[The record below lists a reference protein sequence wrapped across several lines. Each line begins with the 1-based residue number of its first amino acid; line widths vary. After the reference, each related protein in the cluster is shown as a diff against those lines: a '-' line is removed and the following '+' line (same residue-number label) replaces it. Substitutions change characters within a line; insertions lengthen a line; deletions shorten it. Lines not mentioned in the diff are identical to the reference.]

1 MSTVDKTIYS
11 GDEDSRDEDAFGA
24 RTDPGGSP
32 ARVLELVS
40 KRFSLGKIKW
50 VASLVPI
57 VFFVSWEYVWHF
69 KAHDVIDKQRALF
82 MVIVAGVALVGSAL
96 VLGQLHLL
104 DRAQRLLRKQNRE
117 LSERTVALEA
127 LYDLG
132 TRLSGLHEVGTI
144 KETAVQRA
152 RQLLAAD
159 TAGLA
164 LLHEPSETV
173 YWELLATSRG
183 ERHRSFKTKLGECV
197 GGDVIQSG
205 EPVILENVDPEAADL
220 PVTRHLLAVEELRA
234 AIVVP
239 VRVGGSPIGAMLAG
253 HRTPYS
259 FQLSHLKLL
268 LGLANQVAAAIN
280 NARLYERLAAYS
292 MIEERERLAREMH
305 DGLAQLLGHVTGRAS
320 VVRGLLRQGKV
331 EDTGEHLERLCD
343 VAQDAY
349 LEVRQ
354 CIFGLRSKPAEGKG
368 FLQILRAYLQRF
380 GEQERIDVHLEAPAE
395 EFEFPGAAGAA
406 EVQAIRIVQEALS
419 NVRKHA
425 QAQAA
430 WVTVEEQD
438 AGIAVTVRDDGEG
451 FDFQRVAARHGHF
464 GLATM
469 RERSESVGGRFSID
483 TEPGRGTS
491 VSFWLPVKAV
501 P

>member
-1 MSTVDKTIYS
+1 MSFGIQRTTQ
-11 GDEDSRDEDAFGA
+11 SRETNAFEA
-24 RTDPGGSP
+24 QPDPNGTS
-32 ARVLELVS
+32 ARVLGFLS
-40 KRFSLGKIKW
+40 TKFSLGKLKW

-57 VFFVSWEYVWHF
+57 VFFLTWEYVWHF
-69 KAHDVIDKQRALF
+69 PAHSLVSDRSALF
-82 MVIVAGVALVGSAL
+82 MAMVASVALVGAAV

-104 DRAQRLLRKQNRE
+104 DRAQRLLREQNRE
-117 LSERTVALEA
+117 LSQRTVALEA

-132 TRLSGLHEVGTI
+132 TRLSGLHDVGTI

-152 RQLLAAD
+152 RQLLGAD

-164 LLHEPSETV
+164 LLHEPSQTV
-173 YWELLATSRG
+173 HWELLAGSRG
-183 ERHRSFKTKLGECV
+183 EPRRTFQTKLGECV

-220 PVTRHLLAVEELRA
+220 PVARHLLAVEELRA
-234 AIVVP
+234 ALVVP

-292 MIEERERLAREMH
+292 AIEERERLAREMH
-305 DGLAQLLGHVTGRAS
+305 DGLAQLLGHVTGRA
-320 VVRGLLRQGKV
+320 GAALELLRQGKV
-331 EDTGEHLERLCD
+331 DQTDEHLARLCD

-354 CIFGLRSKPAEGKG
+354 CIFGLRTKPAESRG
-368 FLQILRAYLQRF
+368 FVQVLKAYLKRF
-380 GEQERIDVHLEAPAE
+380 GEQARIDVHLEAPTD
-395 EFEFPGAAGAA
+395 EFEFPETARAA
-406 EVQAIRIVQEALS
+406 EVQAIRIVQEGLS

-425 QAQAA
+425 RAKGV
-430 WVTVEEQD
+430 WVTVEARD
-438 AGIAVTVRDDGEG
+438 TGVAVTVRDDGDG
-451 FDFQRVAARHGHF
+451 FDLKRAAAGHDHF

-469 RERSESVGGRFSID
+469 RERAESVGGTFTIE
-483 TEPGRGTS
+483 TEPGHGTS
-491 VSFWLPVKAV
+491 VSFWLPLKAAA
-501 P
+501 